1 MILEQFPL
9 TVVATMAALFVFFFC
24 MVKVGA
30 ARAKHNVKAPSVDGP
45 EEFQR
50 TYRVHQN
57 MVEQLVFH
65 LPSMWLFAIA
75 WGDVWAGVL
84 GFIFVIGRIIYSI
97 GYYEAAEKRSR
108 GFGISSLASIILAVG
123 ALVGAI
129 LALL

>member
-9 TVVATMAALFVFFFC
+9 TALATMAAMCVFFFC
-24 MVKVGA
+24 MGKVGA
-30 ARAKHNVKAPSVDGP
+30 ARAKHGVKAPSVDGP

-65 LPSMWLFAIA
+65 LPSMWLFAVA
-75 WGDVWAGVL
+75 WGDFWAALL
-84 GFIFVIGRIIYSI
+84 GFIFVIGRIIYAI

-108 GFGISSLASIILAVG
+108 GFGIASLASIILALG
-123 ALVGAI
+123 ALIGAI